1 MKLRN
6 VKLTVVKRT
15 KKDLMGKSE
24 QDIQNNIFIAP
35 LSSIYPLLLLF
46 GTVKHCPNLSSEF
59 KKI

>member
-1 MKLRN
+1 MKLRI

-35 LSSIYPLLLLF
+35 LSSI
-46 GTVKHCPNLSSEF
+46 
-59 KKI
+59 